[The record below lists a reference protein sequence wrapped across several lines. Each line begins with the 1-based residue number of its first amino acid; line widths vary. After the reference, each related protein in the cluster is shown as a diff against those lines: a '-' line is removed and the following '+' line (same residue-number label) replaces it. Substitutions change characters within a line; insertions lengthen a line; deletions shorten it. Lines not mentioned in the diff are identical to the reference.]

1 MLARAETGALM
12 CMAYSTQRGFGVS
25 HGTVGELRVGDVP
38 VRIKDNR
45 GRLRYVGKIKVTETE
60 MVGSISVSK
69 KGSNRSVPQL
79 SVGYGLCF
87 GHNETK
93 GISMGMVESALRSPD
108 PNNPANN
115 QEFVLYHTEV
125 IESYGFVNHLKLPHY
140 VTFQAG
146 LQELRDVLRIN
157 DSASAEVAVIV
168 GEDEN
173 EDDDD

>member
-1 MLARAETGALM
+1 
-12 CMAYSTQRGFGVS
+12 
-25 HGTVGELRVGDVP
+25 VP
-38 VRIKDNR
+38 VRLRDSR
-45 GRLRYVGKIKVTETE
+45 RRLRYVGKIKVTETE

-87 GHNETK
+87 GHNESK

-115 QEFVLYHTEV
+115 QEFVLYHTEA

-146 LQELRDVLRIN
+146 LQEIRDILRIN
-157 DSASAEVAVIV
+157 SDEAEVVVLA
-168 GEDEN
+168 GEDES